1 MCEEIG
7 NHRMKL
13 PEPVHESPKPIKK
26 DQVMQYVRFLS
37 FHRYFALNILASN
50 SYIDLVVVTV

>member
-1 MCEEIG
+1 
-7 NHRMKL
+7 MKL
-13 PEPVHESPKPIKK
+13 PEPVHDSPKPIKK
-26 DQVMQYVRFLS
+26 DQVMLYVRFLS